1 MRAWIKPAIARQA
14 EGSASKQRGV
24 SLVEA
29 LVSLAVMSF
38 GMLGVVGVQATLRY
52 NAEVSKQRSEAVRI
66 GQQEMESLRSFVQ
79 QGTDATGVRRAYG
92 DMPAGTSTTA
102 LPAAP
107 GSNTAFTI
115 VRNVRDASTPDF
127 KDVQVRVQWTDR
139 TGSEAGTISLNSII
153 AAMGPDSTA
162 DLLRRETVSQ
172 PDSPV
177 LNRHVSI
184 PLEAQILQSD
194 RTQSIFRPPVDG
206 TNAGTV
212 VWVFNN
218 ITGMIVGQCD
228 IRASASMADLVYW
241 DLTWCSRN
249 ANMHLLSGAVRFSTG
264 ANAPTSAD
272 AESPA
277 SPVRNLNIRL
287 DLAGGRSYQCF
298 DDAPTLST
306 EAAGRTAV
314 NYYCAVSASANRLW
328 QGTAM
333 LLPQPFS
340 DQPNV
345 PWHVQDNGL
354 PTGTVID
361 HRLCRYTPA
370 TSESQWVANE
380 QHPRVYGF
388 IDAARQQVQTAPM
401 GNLRE
406 QNFLVIRSAHTCPTD
421 GPANPAARDFVNS
434 NTLEHLALPP

>member
-1 MRAWIKPAIARQA
+1 MRSRTRSAIARQVA
-14 EGSASKQRGV
+14 SPSSKQRGV

-79 QGTDATGVRRAYG
+79 QGIDATGARRAYS
-92 DMPAGTSTTA
+92 DMQSGTSTTA
-102 LPAAP
+102 LPVAT

-115 VRNVRDASTPDF
+115 ERTVNDATAFGF
-127 KDVQVRVQWTDR
+127 KSARVRVLWTDR
-139 TGSEAGTISLNSII
+139 SGREESISLNSNI

-172 PDSPV
+172 PASPV

-206 TNAGTV
+206 TNTGTV

-218 ITGMIVGQCD
+218 LTGMIVGQCD
-228 IRASASMADLVYW
+228 IRATASMADLVYW

-249 ANMHLLSGAVRFSTG
+249 ANMHLLAGAVRFSIG

-277 SPVRNLNIRL
+277 SPVRNLNVRL

-314 NYYCAVSASANRLW
+314 NYYCAISASANRLW

-333 LLPQPFS
+333 LLPLPFS

-361 HRLCRYTPA
+361 HLLCRYTPA
-370 TSESQWVANE
+370 ASESQWVANE
-380 QHPRVYGF
+380 QHPRVYGYL
-388 IDAARQQVQTAPM
+388 DAARQQVQTTPM

-406 QNFLVIRSAHTCPTD
+406 QNFLVIRSAHRCPTD